1 MMVCITGTPG
11 TGKSVVSEILRKKGY
26 NVVLQND
33 TAKDYIICDDQKR
46 DTAVIDEELWAEE
59 FMPFEGI
66 IEGHITHI
74 LPCDLVVILRCRPDV
89 LKKRLLKRGYSPEK
103 VSENV
108 MAEALDVI
116 LIETLE
122 CHTDDK
128 VFETDTTDINV
139 EDTAKEIEDF
149 MLGKI
154 LPSYGNTDWSEFL
167 GTDI

>member
-11 TGKSVVSEILRKKGY
+11 TGKSAVSEILRKKGY

-33 TAKDYIICDDQKR
+33 TAKDYIISEDTQR
-46 DTAVIDEELWAEE
+46 DTTVIDEELWAEE
-59 FMPFEGI
+59 FVPFDGI
-66 IEGHITHI
+66 VEGHITHI

-89 LKKRLLKRGYSPEK
+89 LRMRLLKRGYSPEK

-108 MAEALDVI
+108 MAEALDVV

-128 VFETDTTDINV
+128 IFETDTTDIKA
-139 EDTAKEIEDF
+139 EETAKEIEDF

-154 LPSYGNTDWSEFL
+154 PPSYGNTDWSEFL